1 MSEPWKCP
9 ECGTWLAPRVP
20 EHRCDPPGTAGVVTQ
35 ILPPGPAGSTG
46 TSISTATLPG
56 TITVNVTGSLVSQ
69 QDLADRVQSMMLQR
83 ASQNWTLP
91 GRAA

>member
-1 MSEPWKCP
+1 MSAPWKCP
-9 ECGTWLAPRVP
+9 DCGTWLAPHIS
-20 EHRCDPPGTAGVVTQ
+20 EHRCDPPTASVISQ
-35 ILPPGPAGSTG
+35 ISPPGPAGSTG

-56 TITVNVTGSLVSQ
+56 TVTVTVAGSAVSQ
-69 QDLADRVQSMMLQR
+69 RDLAGHVQSMMLQR